1 MPIFSFLILGQI
13 DASQSLFTY
22 QAKESP
28 LTFMDLDYVPMFID
42 NITWTN
48 DSFRQQAESVCGNNT
63 NCLFDVAVTI
73 DTSFGAA
80 TKKLEEDN
88 HQMNNKLGKYPA
100 ANNCKCKLIKLK
112 VAIKKTLLHPLGVTP
127 CEKIGDT
134 RRLV

>member
-1 MPIFSFLILGQI
+1 MPIFSFLISGQI

-22 QAKESP
+22 QAHEGP

-48 DSFRQQAESVCGNNT
+48 DSFRQHAESVCGNNT

-73 DTSFGAA
+73 DTSFGVT

-88 HQMNNKLGKYPA
+88 HQMNNKLGKISNDKYIVKE
-100 ANNCKCKLIKLK
+100 N
-112 VAIKKTLLHPLGVTP
+112 
-127 CEKIGDT
+127 
-134 RRLV
+134 

>member
-1 MPIFSFLILGQI
+1 MTIISFSFLGQI

-22 QAKESP
+22 QAQESP

-63 NCLFDVAVTI
+63 NCLFDAAVTI
-73 DTSFGAA
+73 DTSFGVA

-88 HQMNNKLGKYPA
+88 HQANNKLGKISN
-100 ANNCKCKLIKLK
+100 AN
-112 VAIKKTLLHPLGVTP
+112 TL
-127 CEKIGDT
+127 
-134 RRLV
+134 